1 VIEICNLNILIS
13 KDGEQLSDRA
23 VNCAEVMGYMSSE
36 HNKDGSGAIFQ
47 LRNGEVFMG
56 HSEDKVRIKRG
67 WDYSVIATHQR
78 ISTTGHNP
86 DNLHPYKRD
95 GFLLMHN
102 GIFSGLGD
110 QQKSDSS
117 VYCDKLQAELH
128 KSKDMVAAIQA
139 VHKEVTGSY
148 SVLVYDR
155 VNKRFLY
162 YKNSSTSMT
171 MIEHPKY
178 RIMSTSKDNTNF
190 AVWFLQLDPNQC
202 NEMTIE
208 PNTIYDLGTL
218 QELGKIE
225 VKAVTLA
232 SFGNNY
238 YKYDW
243 DDELKTFKGS
253 YIGLTKADKRRL
265 RKESRYDI
273 TPRAEVATGE
283 VKRPSDEEI
292 DEWRDD

>member
-1 VIEICNLNILIS
+1 MCNISVILAR
-13 KDGEQLSDRA
+13 DGEQLSDRA

-47 LRNGEVFMG
+47 LRNGEIFIG

-78 ISTTGHNP
+78 ISTSGHGVE
-86 DNLHPYKRD
+86 NLHPYKRD

-110 QQKSDSS
+110 KNKSDSS
-117 VYCDKLQAELH
+117 VYCDKLQVELH
-128 KSKDMVAAIQA
+128 KSKDLVVAIKE

-155 VNKRFLY
+155 VNRRFLY

-178 RIMSTSKDNTNF
+178 RIMSTDRDNTKF
-190 AVWFLQLDPNQC
+190 ATWFLQLDPNQC
-202 NEMTIE
+202 QDMKIE

-218 QELGKIE
+218 QELGKIVSPVVVE
-225 VKAVTLA
+225 SA
-232 SFGNNY
+232 FGGGY

-243 DDELKTFKGS
+243 DSELGTFKGS
-253 YIGLTKADKRRL
+253 HVGLTKADRKRMR
-265 RKESRYDI
+265 RESKYDI
-273 TPRAEVATGE
+273 TPQPEVATGE